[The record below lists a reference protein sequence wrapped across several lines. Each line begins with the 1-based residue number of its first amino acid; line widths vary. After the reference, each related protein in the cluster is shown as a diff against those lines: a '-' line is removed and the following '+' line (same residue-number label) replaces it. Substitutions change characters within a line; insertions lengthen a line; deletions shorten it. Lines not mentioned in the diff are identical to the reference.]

1 MQLPA
6 QVIGDDNV
14 RFVRL
19 MLAVLLTML
28 PSALAQYPQ
37 VTVRQIQEVPLDSLL
52 LLDTLQSN
60 PPRWTLQ
67 VSPHYR
73 DTVALTGVCVVPA
86 RVLDY
91 TASGFNLLLA
101 DTGSLA
107 QWGGI
112 LVRPNTVDTTLIIQW
127 GILNVNAGD
136 IIRFV
141 GYVDEFP
148 AVSCASTTQ
157 IVPILTVPLQIIG
170 TAPLPQHQ
178 PVQIAEFSLGGFP
191 FGQVRYS
198 TGERYE
204 SMRVLI
210 RDAFVISRE
219 SANCVLGLADS
230 FGNVMYTYRARPSL
244 QCPPYPIG
252 ARLDS
257 VRGFIVSTA
266 GTEQQRVYRIAITD
280 TTDVVVNDVEE
291 SERTGDLSYKLERN
305 YPNPF
310 NPATTISFSIP
321 IKSFVTLKVFDL
333 SGREVSTLL
342 SHELPAGSYRQQ
354 WSGEGVTSGVYFYQ
368 LRAGSFVH
376 TNKLLLL
383 R

>member
-1 MQLPA
+1 M
-6 QVIGDDNV
+6 
-14 RFVRL
+14 RFVGL
-19 MLAVLLTML
+19 MLLILLTMV
-28 PSALAQYPQ
+28 PVAMAQYPQ

-52 LLDTLQSN
+52 LLDTLQCN

-73 DTVALTGVCVVPA
+73 DTVTLTGVCVVPA

-101 DTGSLA
+101 DMGSLD

-112 LVRPNTVDTTLIIQW
+112 LVRPNTTDTAPIIQW
-127 GILNVNAGD
+127 GILNVHAGD

-148 AVSCASTTQ
+148 APSCASTTQ
-157 IVPILTVPLQIIG
+157 IVPILTIPLQIIG
-170 TAPLPQHQ
+170 TAPVPPHK
-178 PVQIAEFSLGGFP
+178 PVQIAEFSLGEFP
-191 FGQVRYS
+191 VGQVRYS

-204 SMRVLI
+204 FMRVLI

-219 SANCVLGLADS
+219 SGNCVLGLADS

-252 ARLDS
+252 ARIDS
-257 VRGFIVSTA
+257 VRGFILSTS

-280 TTDVVVNDVEE
+280 TNDVVVTDVEE
-291 SERTGDLSYKLERN
+291 LERTETTLSYQLKSN

-321 IKSFVTLKVFDL
+321 MRSFVTLTVFDL
-333 SGREVSTLL
+333 LGREVSTLL
-342 SHELPAGSYRQQ
+342 SEELPSGSYTQQ
-354 WSGEGVTSGVYFYQ
+354 WNADGLTTGVYFYQ
-368 LRAGSFVH
+368 LRAGSFVQ
-376 TNKLLLL
+376 TNKLVLL